1 MKKRYSIYILFFV
14 SILKGVAQVV
24 LTSADMPAPS
34 VMLINT
40 TDTTTAFNVGIAGT
54 AQVWDFTA
62 AIEHTRDTN
71 IVMNYS
77 DYPNSL
83 FSSATS
89 VVKQGNSG
97 FYGYF
102 NLSTTAYT
110 LSGGSGLFNV
120 LGALIPV
127 NQTYTPYEKLM
138 GFPATLDSVFTS
150 TYTTDAKF
158 YYGQPFSGI
167 TIDSIH
173 SHSYIQKTIEVDA
186 SGTLTTLLGGP
197 YNVVRVK
204 ETKISNDTAMAYFFG
219 DWQPIP
225 DGITSGQTT
234 TYFWWANG
242 IGAYL
247 ASARVDANDNVLSFS
262 WLTELPGTPPVGA
275 SSVATNISCAA
286 QCDGTATVTA
296 KWGKPPYSYSWNTS
310 PAQTTETVTGLCAGN
325 YTVIVTDSL
334 LNTASNI
341 VVVGTPEQPTIIA
354 SGSTLTADSATSYQW
369 YLNDTL
375 ISGATNISY
384 TMTQNGDY
392 TVIVTYNVC
401 TDTSAAYTYTATG
414 IEMIGTNNLVSIFP
428 NPANNKITVS
438 ILKPIATGISIIEIK
453 NQLGQ
458 TVKQVTLNS
467 TTGGQTTIDINELPK
482 GAYFVTLKNE
492 LSVINKSF
500 IKQ

>member
-1 MKKRYSIYILFFV
+1 A
-14 SILKGVAQVV
+14 AQVV
-24 LTSADMPAPS
+24 LTSADMPSPA
-34 VMLINT
+34 VMLINA
-40 TDTTTAFNVGIAGT
+40 TDSTTALNVGMADTG
-54 AQVWDFTA
+54 QVWSFTSV
-62 AIEHTRDTN
+62 IEHTKDTN

-77 DYPNSL
+77 DYPNAQ

-89 VVKQGNSG
+89 VIKQGNSG

-102 NLSTTAYT
+102 NLSSTNYT

-120 LGALIPV
+120 QGTLIPV
-127 NQTYTPYEKLM
+127 TQTYTPFESLM
-138 GFPATLDSVFTS
+138 EFPAAIDSIFNS

-173 SHSYIQKTIEVDA
+173 SHSYIQKTLEVDA

-225 DGITSGQTT
+225 NGITSSQII
-234 TYFWWANG
+234 TYYWWANG

-262 WLTELPGTPPVGA
+262 WLTELPGTPPVA
-275 SSVATNISCAA
+275 ATSVASNTSCEA

-296 KWGKPPYSYSWNTS
+296 KWGNPPYNYSWSTS
-310 PAQTTETVTGLCAGN
+310 PVQTTETASGLCAGT
-325 YTVIVTDSL
+325 YTVVVTDSL
-334 LNTASNI
+334 LNTTSNV
-341 VVVGTPEQPTIIA
+341 VVVGTPEQPVIIA
-354 SGSTLTADSATSYQW
+354 NGATLTADSASTYQW

-375 ISGATNISY
+375 ISGATNINY
-384 TMTQNGDY
+384 TMTQNGNY
-392 TVIVTYNVC
+392 TVVVTNGAC
-401 TDTSAAYTYTATG
+401 TDTSAAYTYSAASIDM
-414 IEMIGTNNLVSIFP
+414 IEAINMVSIFP
-428 NPANNKITVS
+428 NPANNKITVVMLGS
-438 ILKPIATGISIIEIK
+438 TSTNTTYVAIK

-458 TVKQVTLNS
+458 TAKE
-467 TTGGQTTIDINELPK
+467 TTISTSNNQTSIDISELPK
-482 GAYFVTLKNE
+482 GVYFVTLKNE
-492 LSVINKSF
+492 HSILNKSF